1 MNQPSQ
7 IGELESALLARA
19 RDLAEEHLAQ
29 AASACTRIAAETN
42 ERLRLREERE
52 ILAAKAAAERAF
64 RQRQQA
70 AEIKQQEETDRLRW
84 NLVLGMMDR
93 LASELEQLSR
103 DDKAYLPLLRRL
115 LAQAAGAIE
124 DRELV
129 AELNARDHAR
139 LAAGWDAFCRDAG
152 AGKRIVLAPETIDC
166 LGGVRVRNVAD
177 TVRVDN
183 SFEGRLDRLQ
193 GALYQ
198 VAMERLFATAGHV
211 ET

>member
-29 AASACTRIAAETN
+29 AASACARIAAETN

>member
-1 MNQPSQ
+1 MNQPSP

-19 RDLAEEHLAQ
+19 KALAEEHLAQ
-29 AASACTRIAAETN
+29 AASACARIAAETN

-103 DDKAYLPLLRRL
+103 DEKAYLPLLRRL

-129 AELNARDHAR
+129 AELNARDRAR
-139 LAAGWDAFCRDAG
+139 LAADWDAFSRYDG
-152 AGKRIVLAPETIDC
+152 AGERIALA
-166 LGGVRVRNVAD
+166 
-177 TVRVDN
+177 
-183 SFEGRLDRLQ
+183 S
-193 GALYQ
+193 
-198 VAMERLFATAGHV
+198 
-211 ET
+211 

>member
-1 MNQPSQ
+1 MTKSSQ

-29 AASACTRIAAETN
+29 ATSACARIAAETN

-103 DDKAYLPLLRRL
+103 DEKAYLPLLRRL

-129 AELNARDHAR
+129 AELNARDRAR
-139 LAAGWDAFCRDAG
+139 LAADWEAFCRDAG
-152 AGKRIVLAPETIDC
+152 AGKRITLAPETMESI
-166 LGGVRVRNVAD
+166 GGVRVRNVAD

-193 GALYQ
+193 GALHQ

-211 ET
+211 EA

>member
-1 MNQPSQ
+1 MNKPSP

-19 RDLAEEHLAQ
+19 RALAEEHLAQ
-29 AASACTRIAAETN
+29 ATSACARIAAETN

-103 DDKAYLPLLRRL
+103 DEKAYLPLLRRL

-129 AELNARDHAR
+129 AELNARDRAR

-166 LGGVRVRNVAD
+166 LGGVRVRNAAD

-193 GALYQ
+193 GALHQ

-211 ET
+211 EA

>member
-1 MNQPSQ
+1 MNKPSP

-19 RDLAEEHLAQ
+19 RALAEEHLAQ
-29 AASACTRIAAETN
+29 AASACARIAAETN

-103 DDKAYLPLLRRL
+103 DEKAYLPLLRRL

-129 AELNARDHAR
+129 AELNARDRAR
-139 LAAGWDAFCRDAG
+139 LAADWEAFCRDAG
-152 AGKRIVLAPETIDC
+152 AGKRIVLASETINC

-193 GALYQ
+193 GALHQ

>member
-1 MNQPSQ
+1 MNKPSP

-19 RDLAEEHLAQ
+19 RALAEEHLAQ
-29 AASACTRIAAETN
+29 AASACARIAAETN

-103 DDKAYLPLLRRL
+103 DEKAYLPLLRRL

-129 AELNARDHAR
+129 AELNARDRAR

-152 AGKRIVLAPETIDC
+152 AGKRIVLAPETMESI
-166 LGGVRVRNVAD
+166 GGVRVRNAAD

-193 GALYQ
+193 GALHQ

-211 ET
+211 EA

>member
-1 MNQPSQ
+1 MNKPSQ
-7 IGELESALLARA
+7 IGDLESALLARA
-19 RDLAEEHLAQ
+19 RALAEEHLAQ
-29 AASACTRIAAETN
+29 AASACARIAAETN

-103 DDKAYLPLLRRL
+103 DEKAYLPLLRRL

-129 AELNARDHAR
+129 AELNARDRAR
-139 LAAGWDAFCRDAG
+139 LATGWDAFCRDAG
-152 AGKRIVLAPETIDC
+152 AGKRIVLAPETMESI
-166 LGGVRVRNVAD
+166 GGVRVRNAAD

-193 GALYQ
+193 GALHQ

-211 ET
+211 EA

>member
-19 RDLAEEHLAQ
+19 KDLAEEHLAQ
-29 AASACTRIAAETN
+29 AASACARIAAETN

-103 DDKAYLPLLRRL
+103 DEKAYLPLLRRL

-129 AELNARDHAR
+129 AELNARDRAR
-139 LAAGWDAFCRDAG
+139 LAADWDAFSRDAG
-152 AGKRIVLAPETIDC
+152 AGKRIALASETIDC
-166 LGGVRVRNVAD
+166 LGGVRVRNAAD

-193 GALYQ
+193 GALHQ

-211 ET
+211 EA